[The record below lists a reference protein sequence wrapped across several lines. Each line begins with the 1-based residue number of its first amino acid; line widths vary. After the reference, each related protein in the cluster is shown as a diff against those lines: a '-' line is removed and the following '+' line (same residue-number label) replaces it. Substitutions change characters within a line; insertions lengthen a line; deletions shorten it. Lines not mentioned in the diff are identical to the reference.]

1 MSNKPVSEAL
11 KNLLADYY
19 MLYLK
24 TQSYHWNVEGPNFQ
38 GLHMQ
43 FEEQYKNLAV
53 AIDTVAEHIR
63 GLGEKAPG
71 TFEAYAKSTSLKS
84 GNENASAKEMIQD
97 ALADHEGI
105 LKSLQKILETCQKH
119 GDEVVS
125 GFLVERMTYHRKAI
139 WMLRSTQK

>member
-11 KNLLADYY
+11 KILLADYY

-24 TQSYHWNVEGPNFQ
+24 TQNYHWNVESQNFH

-43 FEEQYKNLAV
+43 FEEQYKNLAE

-71 TFEAYAKSTSLKS
+71 SFEAYAKSTSLKS
-84 GNENASAKEMIQD
+84 GNENASAKDMLQD
-97 ALADHEGI
+97 VLSDHEGI
-105 LKSLQKILETCQKH
+105 LKSLQNTLEMCQKH
-119 GDEVVS
+119 GDEVVA
-125 GFLVERMTYHRKAI
+125 GFIVERMTYHRKTI